1 MSTEL
6 FYIFFK
12 ITKTITIVDFE
23 KLVEKDPKRDEI
35 LNRVKTGLGVLNNDE
50 EWYNIFAR
58 QYKLSNRNTASF
70 FAKIGRAHV

>member
-35 LNRVKTGLGVLNNDE
+35 LNRVKTGVGVLNNDE
-50 EWYNIFAR
+50 EWYDICA
-58 QYKLSNRNTASF
+58 
-70 FAKIGRAHV
+70 